1 MSEPTTGLV
10 RRLGLFDLAL
20 AQVLLVI
27 GTNWF
32 GVAAKLGGAGLGMWL
47 LAVLLF
53 HLPLAAVVIH
63 LTRRLPLEGGSYA
76 WARQTFGPGVGFLVG
91 WSFWAFVIVYTAAAA
106 LTAASSFAY
115 AVLPQGAAGIE
126 TRGLLAAATLAALG
140 AIVLAALWGLGR
152 TRFLH
157 SAGALALLAVMAL
170 LAIKVGTALLAGKA
184 GALRV
189 SAPPLTLETLAMFS
203 KLTVYGLAGLE
214 CLSIL
219 AAEVRDPER
228 TLPRSVALAAPVN
241 GLIYLIGTAAVLV
254 TVERSAIDLVNPVA
268 QVLAQ
273 SGGALATAV
282 IGLLLLR
289 DLAQASQAFAATAR
303 LPMVAGW
310 DHLLPAAL
318 GRLSREGTPR
328 NAILLC
334 GAAAAGVGLAA
345 VATAGRQEAFQ
356 LLLSA
361 AGILFALTYVVLFAM
376 PLFAGARLGLPR
388 SWTLRLAAASG
399 LGLTLL
405 FIAFSV
411 YPIVEVD
418 SPARF
423 ALRVLAAVAV
433 LEGLGVIVYLRGR
446 SRSTS

>member
-1 MSEPTTGLV
+1 
-10 RRLGLFDLAL
+10 
-20 AQVLLVI
+20 
-27 GTNWF
+27 
-32 GVAAKLGGAGLGMWL
+32 
-47 LAVLLF
+47 
-53 HLPLAAVVIH
+53 
-63 LTRRLPLEGGSYA
+63 
-76 WARQTFGPGVGFLVG
+76 
-91 WSFWAFVIVYTAAAA
+91 
-106 LTAASSFAY
+106 
-115 AVLPQGAAGIE
+115 
-126 TRGLLAAATLAALG
+126 
-140 AIVLAALWGLGR
+140 
-152 TRFLH
+152 
-157 SAGALALLAVMAL
+157 
-170 LAIKVGTALLAGKA
+170 
-184 GALRV
+184 
-189 SAPPLTLETLAMFS
+189 
-203 KLTVYGLAGLE
+203 
-214 CLSIL
+214 
-219 AAEVRDPER
+219 
-228 TLPRSVALAAPVN
+228 
-241 GLIYLIGTAAVLV
+241 LIYLIGTAAVLV

>member
-345 VATAGRQEAFQ
+345 A
-356 LLLSA
+356 
-361 AGILFALTYVVLFAM
+361 
-376 PLFAGARLGLPR
+376 
-388 SWTLRLAAASG
+388 W
-399 LGLTLL
+399 
-405 FIAFSV
+405 
-411 YPIVEVD
+411 D
-418 SPARF
+418 
-423 ALRVLAAVAV
+423 
-433 LEGLGVIVYLRGR
+433 
-446 SRSTS
+446 